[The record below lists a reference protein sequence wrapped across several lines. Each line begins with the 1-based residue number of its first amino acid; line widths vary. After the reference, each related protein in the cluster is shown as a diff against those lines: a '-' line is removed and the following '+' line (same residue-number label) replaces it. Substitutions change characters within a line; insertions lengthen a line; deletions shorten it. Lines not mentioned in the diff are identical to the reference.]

1 MNNTKREIQATENI
15 LIAWDCLKH
24 LTNSEKERISYQ
36 LKQIAKT
43 SISEY
48 RQKCNNLEI
57 EL

>member
-15 LIAWDCLKH
+15 LSSWDCLKH
-24 LTNSEKERISYQ
+24 LTKSEKERIRYQ
-36 LKQIAKT
+36 LEQIAKT